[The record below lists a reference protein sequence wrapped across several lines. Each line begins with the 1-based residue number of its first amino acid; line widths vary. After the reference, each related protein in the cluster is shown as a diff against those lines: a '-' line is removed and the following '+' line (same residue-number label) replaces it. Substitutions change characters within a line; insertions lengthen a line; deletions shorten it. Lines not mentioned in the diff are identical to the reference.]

1 MNKLLLLAFF
11 SACLV
16 AITLASEQAEEEL
29 AREARAAEPGQGDRA
44 AARRAERKQSR
55 NSAKDDRKAARMAER
70 KKGLKK
76 GNNKNK
82 RKVVKK
88 ADKRADRKR
97 ERQAAKK
104 EEKKAAKKA
113 ARKAEKKQVKNEKP
127 EARSDTCMPEACITN
142 AMSYLKLVK
151 KKVANF
157 NAQKTRVERFTSVS
171 GKKSGKKGVFGPIL
185 NRIREAGGGNSSNLK
200 CNGDATNAGAAKLAN
215 LTAELGACEA
225 SINASCNSGL
235 PSINMTG
242 ADACTCWTSAEL
254 AAAKDAIS
262 GAGVCDISDDNKLMT
277 AAKKACTTA
286 FGACRKLEDT
296 VSPALSA
303 CSPSNSVTKL
313 TAAITQGTKNKA
325 AAQGLKTKVASA
337 ASARAAGNYSCSA
350 FITAVTAA
358 IAQIEAAALSSGLE
372 TLLTD
377 LSSSTV
383 AACSTDEKTALTATS
398 TLIDA
403 AVTVIEEYITEK
415 QSALEIQT
423 GSTIAV
429 STVATGTTMTMT
441 TMAASR
447 RLLDAKKILKANL

>member
-1 MNKLLLLAFF
+1 
-11 SACLV
+11 
-16 AITLASEQAEEEL
+16 
-29 AREARAAEPGQGDRA
+29 
-44 AARRAERKQSR
+44 
-55 NSAKDDRKAARMAER
+55 MAER

-76 GNNKNK
+76 GDKKNK
-82 RKVVKK
+82 RKVAKK
-88 ADKRADRKR
+88 ADKRADRKN
-97 ERQAAKK
+97 ERKTAKKEEKKTAKK

-127 EARSDTCMPEACITN
+127 EARTDTCMPEACITN
-142 AMSYLKLVK
+142 AMAYLKLMK

-157 NAQKTRVERFTSVS
+157 NAQKARVERFTSVS
-171 GKKSGKKGVFGPIL
+171 GKKSGKKGLFGPIL

-200 CNGDATNAGAAKLAN
+200 CNGDASNAGAAKLAN

-235 PSINMTG
+235 PPINTTEHALCAEKMNNFSAGVDACIKMTG

-254 AAAKDAIS
+254 SAAKDAIS
-262 GAGVCDISDDNKLMT
+262 GSGVCDISGDNKLMT

-303 CSPSNSVTKL
+303 CSPSNTVTKL

-350 FITAVTAA
+350 FTTAVTAA